1 MSKLEPCIT
10 VLSERAALLHRHPL
24 CTSRVAKGF
33 IFVSMCLKV
42 TQLTFLPAKLRI
54 KFNLQ
59 LLNNLD
65 LLLTGVILYIFL
77 RCGSPS
83 RKCILFVYFLQ
94 EQKMFFTSAS
104 SLVYANTV
112 TPLTLNISVI

>member
-1 MSKLEPCIT
+1 MSESDTTYFLASIY
-10 VLSERAALLHRHPL
+10 
-24 CTSRVAKGF
+24 
-33 IFVSMCLKV
+33 VS
-42 TQLTFLPAKLRI
+42 TAKLRI

-77 RCGSPS
+77 CCGSPS
-83 RKCILFVYFLQ
+83 RKCIIFVYFLQ
-94 EQKMFFTSAS
+94 GQKMFFTSAS

>member
-1 MSKLEPCIT
+1 MSESDTTYFPASIY
-10 VLSERAALLHRHPL
+10 
-24 CTSRVAKGF
+24 
-33 IFVSMCLKV
+33 VS
-42 TQLTFLPAKLRI
+42 TEKLRI

-59 LLNNLD
+59 ILNNLD

-77 RCGSPS
+77 RCVSPS
-83 RKCILFVYFLQ
+83 RKHIIFVYFLQ
-94 EQKMFFTSAS
+94 GQKMFFTSAS